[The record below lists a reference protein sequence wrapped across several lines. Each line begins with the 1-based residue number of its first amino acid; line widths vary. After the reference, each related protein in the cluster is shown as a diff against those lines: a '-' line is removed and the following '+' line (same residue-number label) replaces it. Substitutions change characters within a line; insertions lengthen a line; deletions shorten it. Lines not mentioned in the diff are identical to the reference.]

1 MSNLVGNLEDRF
13 CRDKANLSLQ
23 HNRFVLET
31 KEKEPEIVFIGDS
44 LIQQIANTEVRQKV
58 GFQVTGS
65 NRLLVYFIFQT
76 YKVSL

>member
-1 MSNLVGNLEDRF
+1 MTRLI
-13 CRDKANLSLQ
+13 NLSLQ

-58 GFQVTGS
+58 GFQMT
-65 NRLLVYFIFQT
+65 LLKQAPRV
-76 YKVSL
+76 